1 MYNEIYV
8 YIYTVIILCIYIVRY
23 SEIEQD
29 IMRHSEILFMGY
41 IWIHSTF
48 VYTIH
53 QIYNQLM
60 VNTLDPLSQYAK
72 QVPVMLG
79 QME

>member
-1 MYNEIYV
+1 
-8 YIYTVIILCIYIVRY
+8 
-23 SEIEQD
+23 
-29 IMRHSEILFMGY
+29 MGY
-41 IWIHSTF
+41 YLWDIFGYIQPLSIL
-48 VYTIH
+48 YIR
-53 QIYNQLM
+53 YNQLM